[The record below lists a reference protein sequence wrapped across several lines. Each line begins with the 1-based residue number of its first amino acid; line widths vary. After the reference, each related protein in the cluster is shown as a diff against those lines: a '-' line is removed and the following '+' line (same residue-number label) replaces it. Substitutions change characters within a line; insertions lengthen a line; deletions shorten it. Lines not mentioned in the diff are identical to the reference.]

1 MKVQNKPSIFSSV
14 ITVLIIAIPLIVITQ
29 LAGLNIGTA
38 GVGVI
43 IGILYAFI
51 RYKRS

>member
-1 MKVQNKPSIFSSV
+1 MSVKNKPSIFSSV
-14 ITVLIIAIPLIVITQ
+14 ITVLIIAIPVIVVTQ
-29 LAGLNIGTA
+29 LVGLNIGTA
-38 GVGVI
+38 GAGVI